1 MADRVRELYNAGK
14 RREASE
20 AVSDEL
26 IDAIAICGPAAHC
39 REQLQEWHR
48 HGVGTAL
55 INLPTGVPGE
65 MTELFLRELAP
76 R

>member
-1 MADRVRELYNAGK
+1 M
-14 RREASE
+14 
-20 AVSDEL
+20 SDEL

-48 HGVGTAL
+48 HGVGSAL
-55 INLPTGVPGE
+55 LNLPTGMPGE
-65 MTELFLRELAP
+65 MVEQLLRDVAP